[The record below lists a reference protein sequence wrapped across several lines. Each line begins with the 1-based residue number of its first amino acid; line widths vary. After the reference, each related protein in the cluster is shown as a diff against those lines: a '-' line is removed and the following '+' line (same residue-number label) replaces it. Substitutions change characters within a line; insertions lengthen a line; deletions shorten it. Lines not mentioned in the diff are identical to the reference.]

1 MGWPLLVEGCG
12 ACGGCVVG
20 GPEGSCLPVSW
31 LSFRFGEEVF
41 GPTEADAACL
51 GFGLLLLPV
60 TPCHVEAGGLLMESA
75 VGLGLEHQME
85 FEALAIL
92 DLLSALE
99 TALALVF
106 LMSSS

>member
-75 VGLGLEHQME
+75 AGLGLEHHME
-85 FEALAIL
+85 FEVLAIL
-92 DLLSALE
+92 DLLNALA
-99 TALALVF
+99 TALALF
-106 LMSSS
+106 LLMS